1 MKLVVDNKI
10 YSVEFE
16 TDKEKGELI
25 LLGILSSLRRNGVFQ
40 KWEDTE
46 SKIEYIQICL
56 KDCFVRAIIK
66 IKAHDDILLSCD
78 SDTPLIQDN
87 GILAETE
94 SLIRVIQ
101 KDYESKRKYDSR

>member
-1 MKLVVDNKI
+1 MKLVIDNKI

-16 TDKEKGELI
+16 IDKSKGELI
-25 LLGILSSLRRNGVFQ
+25 LLGILSSLRKNIDFQ
-40 KWEDTE
+40 KFDTE

-56 KDCFVRAIIK
+56 KDCFVRASIK
-66 IKAHDDILLSCD
+66 RKLNEDILLSCD
-78 SDTPLIQDN
+78 VDMPLIQDSD
-87 GILAETE
+87 ILTETE